1 MNFKAL
7 AIAILAA
14 GSSTL
19 GFAKSAESTG
29 TVTVCLADPT
39 LDITIDQ
46 AKMTVSAMF
55 RKADVNVV
63 WRHSA
68 ADCRKPG
75 AQGIVI
81 DLLTHAPQDAP
92 QLAMARAYAY
102 EGVHIQI
109 FRNRVSHPEGG
120 LNTPLFAHVIVHEIT
135 HILQGV
141 ARHSE
146 TGIMKAT
153 WTRDDFMRMQTTPL
167 AFSAD
172 DIEMIHLGM
181 LRRSADGPAT
191 ALLARNITTPEAAE
205 TR

>member
-1 MNFKAL
+1 
-7 AIAILAA
+7 
-14 GSSTL
+14 
-19 GFAKSAESTG
+19 
-29 TVTVCLADPT
+29 
-39 LDITIDQ
+39 
-46 AKMTVSAMF
+46 MTASAMF
-55 RKADVNVV
+55 RKADVNVG

-68 ADCRKPG
+68 ADCPKPG

-81 DLLTHAPQDAP
+81 DLLARAPQDAP

>member
-1 MNFKAL
+1 
-7 AIAILAA
+7 
-14 GSSTL
+14 
-19 GFAKSAESTG
+19 
-29 TVTVCLADPT
+29 
-39 LDITIDQ
+39 
-46 AKMTVSAMF
+46 MTASAMF
-55 RKADVNVV
+55 RKADVNVG

-68 ADCRKPG
+68 ADCPKPG

-81 DLLTHAPQDAP
+81 DLLARAPQDAP
-92 QLAMARAYAY
+92 QLAMARAY
-102 EGVHIQI
+102 
-109 FRNRVSHPEGG
+109 
-120 LNTPLFAHVIVHEIT
+120 AHVIVHEIT